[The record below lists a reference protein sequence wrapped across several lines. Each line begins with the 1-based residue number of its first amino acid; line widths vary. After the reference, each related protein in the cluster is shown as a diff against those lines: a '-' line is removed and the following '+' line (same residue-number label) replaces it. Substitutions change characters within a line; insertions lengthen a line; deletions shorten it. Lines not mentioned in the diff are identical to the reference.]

1 MTASWKSL
9 SRVFVHGL
17 LALVVVLGA
26 AQEVLAQRLPV
37 GVFEWEA
44 LGEMKMRGTY
54 VFEADGSYRFRVH
67 SDPPWGHAG
76 RWEMRGAD
84 VVMHAQDGSE
94 QTYRWQGNELVLV
107 ANSTGM
113 PDERVALRLR
123 VEERKDTPKKKRSPA
138 G

>member
-1 MTASWKSL
+1 MIASSKSL
-9 SRVFVHGL
+9 CRMILRSLV
-17 LALVVVLGA
+17 ALVIALSVSHSA
-26 AQEVLAQRLPV
+26 LAQRLPV
-37 GVFEWEA
+37 GVFDWEA

-54 VFEADGSYRFRVH
+54 IFEADGTYRFRVH
-67 SDPPWGHAG
+67 SDPPFSHQG
-76 RWEMRGAD
+76 RWEMRQND

-123 VEERKDTPKKKRSPA
+123 VEEPKDPPKRKK
-138 G
+138 